1 MNRHKKKTI
10 SLVLGSGGARG
21 LAHIGV
27 IQVLEEKG
35 FKISSISG
43 SSMGA
48 LVGGIYAAGKL
59 KTYTDWVCALDRM
72 NVLRLLDFS
81 FSGDAIFKGDRIINT
96 LRELIGEQDI
106 GELPISFTAV
116 ATDLDRS
123 REVWLSSGPL
133 FDAIRAS
140 IALPTV
146 FSPFNY
152 RGRTLVDGGLLNPIP
167 IAPTLHD
174 MTDLTL
180 AVNLCGKPR
189 KRDNTPQTAIKEEDE
204 SNSYYQKLLD
214 FIEDL
219 QPKKS
224 EKEEAAG
231 IFDIISKSI
240 DAMQSSI
247 ASFKLAAYTP
257 DIVIEIPRDAC
268 SIYEFER
275 AAEMIEIGRFEATAA
290 LKSFTDLND
299 YSYTES

>member
-27 IQVLEEKG
+27 IQVLEEQG

-48 LVGGIYAAGKL
+48 LVGGIYAAGQL
-59 KTYTDWVCALDRM
+59 ETFTEWVCALDRM

-81 FSGDAIFKGDRIINT
+81 FSGDAIFKGDRIIDT
-96 LRELIGEQDI
+96 LRDLIGEQAI
-106 GELPISFTAV
+106 EELQISFTAV
-116 ATDLDRS
+116 ATDLDKS
-123 REVWLSSGPL
+123 REVWFSSGPL

-146 FSPFNY
+146 FSPFIH
-152 RGRTLVDGGLLNPIP
+152 RGRTLVDGGLLNPLP

-180 AVNLCGKPR
+180 AVSLCGKSQ
-189 KRDNTPQTAIKEEDE
+189 KKEEVLPPVIKNENKSD
-204 SNSYYQKLLD
+204 SYYQKLLD

-219 QPKKS
+219 QPKKT
-224 EKEEAAG
+224 EDNEAG
-231 IFDIISKSI
+231 VFDIISKSI

-247 ASFKLAAYTP
+247 SSFKLAAYTP

-275 AAEMIEIGRFEATAA
+275 AAEMIEIGRLKATSA
-290 LKSFTDLND
+290 LEDFSDFSL
-299 YSYTES
+299 

>member
-27 IQVLEEKG
+27 IQVLEEQG

-48 LVGGIYAAGKL
+48 LVGGIYAAGQL
-59 KTYTDWVCALDRM
+59 ETFTEWVCALDRM

-81 FSGDAIFKGDRIINT
+81 FSGDAIFKGDRIIDT
-96 LRELIGEQDI
+96 LRDLIGEQAI
-106 GELPISFTAV
+106 EELQISFTAV
-116 ATDLDRS
+116 ATDLDKS
-123 REVWLSSGPL
+123 REVWFSSGPL

-146 FSPFNY
+146 FSPFIH
-152 RGRTLVDGGLLNPIP
+152 RGRTLVDGGLLNPLP

-180 AVNLCGKPR
+180 AVSLCGKSQ
-189 KRDNTPQTAIKEEDE
+189 KKEEVLPPVIKNENKSD
-204 SNSYYQKLLD
+204 SYYQKLLD

-224 EKEEAAG
+224 EDNEAG
-231 IFDIISKSI
+231 VFDIISKSI

-247 ASFKLAAYTP
+247 SSFKLAAYTP

-275 AAEMIEIGRFEATAA
+275 AAEMIEIGRLKATSA
-290 LKSFTDLND
+290 LEDFSDFSL
-299 YSYTES
+299 